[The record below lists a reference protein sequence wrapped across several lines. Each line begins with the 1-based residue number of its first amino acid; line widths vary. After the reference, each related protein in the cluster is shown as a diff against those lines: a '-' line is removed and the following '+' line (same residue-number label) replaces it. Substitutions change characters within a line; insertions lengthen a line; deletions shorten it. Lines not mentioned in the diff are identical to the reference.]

1 MADTGEYSEVSQL
14 RTRCTIL
21 ESQIQVLQ
29 TQNAELKATIT
40 ILHPDHISSKDKD
53 MKNWKEIDKVG
64 KFPVDYSGLGPDDG
78 SFQV

>member
-1 MADTGEYSEVSQL
+1 MTDTSEYSEVSQL

-29 TQNAELKATIT
+29 KQNADLKTTIT
-40 ILHPDHISSKDKD
+40 LLHPDTISSNDTNIRSD
-53 MKNWKEIDKVG
+53 WKEVDKVG
-64 KFPVDYSGLGPDDG
+64 KFPVSQKDDG

>member
-29 TQNAELKATIT
+29 KQNSDLKATIT
-40 ILHPDHISSKDKD
+40 ILHPDKISSTDED
-53 MKNWKEIDKVG
+53 MKNWKEIPRVG
-64 KFPVDYSGLGPDDG
+64 KFPIKDDG

>member
-1 MADTGEYSEVSQL
+1 MVDTSEYSEANQL

-29 TQNAELKATIT
+29 KQNADLKEKIT
-40 ILHPDHISSKDKD
+40 LLHPDHISSSDKNI
-53 MKNWKEIDKVG
+53 KSSWKEVDKVG
-64 KFPVDYSGLGPDDG
+64 QFPLPQDDDG

>member
-1 MADTGEYSEVSQL
+1 MVDTSEYSETNQL

-29 TQNAELKATIT
+29 KQNSDLKASIT
-40 ILHPDHISSKDKD
+40 LLHPDTISSTDKNIRSDWKDVD
-53 MKNWKEIDKVG
+53 RVG
-64 KFPVDYSGLGPDDG
+64 KFPIKDDG

>member
-1 MADTGEYSEVSQL
+1 MTDAGEYSEVSQL

-29 TQNAELKATIT
+29 KQNAELKTTIT
-40 ILHPDHISSKDKD
+40 LLHPNTISSNDTNIRSD
-53 MKNWKEIDKVG
+53 WKEVDKVG
-64 KFPVDYSGLGPDDG
+64 KFPVSQKDDG